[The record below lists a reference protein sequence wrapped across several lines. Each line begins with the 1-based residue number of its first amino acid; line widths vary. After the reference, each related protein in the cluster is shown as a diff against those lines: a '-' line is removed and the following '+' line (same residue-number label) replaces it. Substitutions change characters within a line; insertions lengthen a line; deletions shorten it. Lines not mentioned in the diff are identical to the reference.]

1 MFEEGKCVNKF
12 AKTGHGLGD
21 IGCEKG
27 KKRVQNTTS
36 LSKIN
41 KRKAGPA
48 HATRNK
54 MTLQ

>member
-1 MFEEGKCVNKF
+1 MSKLVCQDWSV
-12 AKTGHGLGD
+12 LGD

-41 KRKAGPA
+41 ERKSGPA
-48 HATRNK
+48 QATKNK
-54 MTLQ
+54 MTCQ